1 MPDLIL
7 KPQSTISK
15 FQNDFEGVNVAAKEN
30 VAIVSMSPPHGK
42 KKSLSERVF
51 TAFKTELPVVGDSTT
66 STMTSLRILGM
77 QQDQF
82 FLLFDYKGANAVKEI
97 SKKLGD
103 TAYLTDQSDSW
114 VTISVSGPKART
126 ALQQISPVDLHPSV
140 FGKGA
145 VARTMIENL
154 GTIIVCEGADKFLLF
169 SPRSSAESFIYG
181 LETSIRNCH
190 STDKIRHP

>member
-1 MPDLIL
+1 MPDLML
-7 KPQSTISK
+7 NPQSAISK
-15 FQNDFEGVNVAAKEN
+15 IQNDFEGLNVAAKEH
-30 VAIVSMSPPHGK
+30 VAIVSISPPHGK
-42 KKSLSERVF
+42 KKSLSERVV
-51 TAFKTELPVVGDSTT
+51 TAFKTELPAVGDSTT

-82 FLLFDYKGANAVKEI
+82 FLLFDYKGTNAVKEI
-97 SKKLGD
+97 SKKLGN

-114 VTISVSGPKART
+114 VTIYVSGTKART

-169 SPRSSAESFIYG
+169 SPRSSAESFIHG